1 MGEVEAYV
9 QHSRDAGAV
18 AFAVEPMSVPVALP
32 LQLYLRD
39 VSIPFGP
46 CLIQLGVSLC
56 LFPVACYRY
65 G

>member
-18 AFAVEPMSVPVALP
+18 VVAVEPMFVPVAQPLP
-32 LQLYLRD
+32 LYLRD

-56 LFPVACYRY
+56 RLPVACYRC